1 MNWNFMHGWSLKA
14 RVILFTQAIFLV
26 GVWSLTLFASNALRI
41 DMERLLGDQ
50 QLSTVALV
58 ASEIDHELSDRLN
71 LLQENAKVAAP
82 YLTEGADA
90 VNIFL
95 ARRPNLQR
103 MFNGGIIVYRQD
115 GTAIAELPMS
125 AGRVGINYMDVDV
138 VIAALRNGRA
148 TIGNPTM
155 GKKLQAP
162 VFGIGVPIHGTGGEV
177 TGALVGVINLGLPNF
192 LDRLVQN
199 RQGRT
204 GGYLLVSPRER
215 LVVTATDKSRIMET
229 LPAAGT
235 IPALDRFIA
244 GQEGSAHFVNP
255 LGVEVLA
262 SAKAISTPGWYLA
275 ALLPTEE
282 AFAPIRAME
291 QRMLIAAIF
300 LTLLAGGLIWWMLRR
315 QLAPMSEAA
324 RTLGAMSE
332 SPTPHTPL
340 AISRR
345 DEIGDLIGGFN
356 RLLGIVAQR
365 EGELQESER
374 LLSESQSIAGL
385 GSYAIDADTTRWTSS
400 PVFDRIFGIDEHYDR
415 SIDGWAALI
424 HPEDRL
430 KVVDHIKDDVL
441 GLGKPFDM
449 AFRIVRQ
456 GTEGER
462 WVQGYGGLEYGAE
475 GRILRLRGMVKD
487 ITESRKTEL
496 ALQESNQLNRQI
508 IAGAQEGIIV
518 YGPDLRF
525 KVWNPFMEK
534 ISGIAAEKVL
544 GRFPHEVFPFL
555 TEDKVMPRLKRALN
569 GEHPGQVEFRFEVGD
584 ACRNGWASDLTSP
597 LCDSRGA
604 VIGVIGIVRD
614 ITEVKRAELAM
625 RELNDRLEA
634 RVAERTTELANAMQ
648 AAATANMAKSVFL
661 ANMSHEIRTPMN
673 AIIGLTHIL
682 RRANPTP
689 EQADRLG
696 KIDVTA
702 NHLLAVI
709 NDILDIS
716 KIEAGKL
723 TLEHADF
730 PLSSVLDQV
739 RSLISDRARRKG
751 LEISIDAEGVPVWL
765 RGDPTRLRQALL
777 NYAGNAIKFTERGGV
792 TLRARLLEDSGDELL
807 LRFEVEDTGIGI
819 APEKM
824 ASLFHAFEQG
834 DASTTRKFG
843 GTGLGL
849 VITRRLTELMG
860 GKVGADSTAGVGS
873 TFWFTARLQRGRGI
887 MPSSAIPQV
896 ENIEIELRRRHGGAR
911 LLLAEDNAINRE
923 VAMELLHGAGLAV
936 DVAVDG
942 LEAVE
947 KVRAAPYALI
957 LMDMQMPR
965 MDGIEATR
973 LIRAL
978 PERAGTPILAMTANA
993 FEEDRRSCADA
1004 GMDDFVAKPVNP
1016 DDLYAALLKWLPK
1029 TSSEPQVPAPAPT
1042 PAPAAPATATVA
1054 QDDAL
1059 AWSRR
1064 LAQVSGL
1071 DVAHG
1076 LALVRGNATK
1086 HAKMLGLFAETHADD
1101 IVQLR
1106 AALAGDD
1113 LDAMK
1118 QLAHTLKGA
1127 AGTIGARPV
1136 AAAAASLHEAL
1147 RERSD
1152 RAAIDSRC
1160 NTLIDKMATLVDEL
1174 RQALPDTNPGI
1185 AG

>member
-1 MNWNFMHGWSLKA
+1 MQGWSLKA

-26 GVWSLTLFASNALRI
+26 GVWSLTLFASNALRV

-71 LLQENAKVAAP
+71 LLQDNAKAAAP
-82 YLTEGADA
+82 FLAEGADA
-90 VNIFL
+90 LNTFL

-103 MFNGGIIVYRQD
+103 MFNGGVIVYRQD
-115 GTAIAELPMS
+115 GTAIAELPV
-125 AGRVGINYMDVDV
+125 ATGRVGINYMDVKV
-138 VIAALRNGRA
+138 VAAALKNGRA

-215 LVVTATDKSRIMET
+215 LVVTATDKTRIMET

-235 IPALDRFIA
+235 IPALDQFIA
-244 GQEGSAHFVNP
+244 GREGSARFVNP

-332 SPTPHTPL
+332 SPTLHTPL

-385 GSYAIDADTTRWTSS
+385 GSYAIDAETTRWTSS
-400 PVFDRIFGIDEHYDR
+400 PVFDRIFGIDEHYER

-430 KVVDHIKDDVL
+430 RVIDHIKDEVL
-441 GLGKPFDM
+441 AVGKPFDM
-449 AFRIVRQ
+449 AFRIERQ
-456 GTEGER
+456 GAAQGER
-462 WVQGYGGLEYGAE
+462 WVQGYGGLEYGAD
-475 GRILRLRGMVKD
+475 GRIKRLRGMVKD

-525 KVWNPFMEK
+525 KVWNPFMEN

-544 GRFPHEVFPFL
+544 GRFAHEIFPFL

-584 ACRNGWASDLTSP
+584 AGQSGWASDLTSP
-597 LCDSRGA
+597 LRDSHGA
-604 VIGVIGIVRD
+604 VIGVIGIVRN
-614 ITEVKRAELAM
+614 ITEVKHAELAM

-689 EQADRLG
+689 EQADKLD
-696 KIDVTA
+696 KIDVSA

-723 TLEHADF
+723 TLERADF

-751 LEISIDAEGVPVWL
+751 LEIRIDADGVPVWL

-777 NYAGNAIKFTERGGV
+777 NYAGNAIKFTERGAV

-887 MPSSAIPQV
+887 MPASAIPQV
-896 ENIEIELRRRHGGAR
+896 ENIEAELRQRHGGAR

-947 KVRAAPYALI
+947 KFRSARYALV

-965 MDGIEATR
+965 MDGLEATR
-973 LIRAL
+973 LIRSL
-978 PERAGTPILAMTANA
+978 PERAATPILAMTANA
-993 FEEDRRSCADA
+993 FEEDRRACADA
-1004 GMDDFVAKPVNP
+1004 GMDDFVTKPVNP

-1029 TSSEPQVPAPAPT
+1029 DAREPQVPAPDPVAPST
-1042 PAPAAPATATVA
+1042 APVA
-1054 QDDAL
+1054 QDDTL
-1059 AWSRR
+1059 SWSRR

-1106 AALAGDD
+1106 TALAGDD

-1147 RERSD
+1147 RERTD

-1185 AG
+1185 TN

>member
-1 MNWNFMHGWSLKA
+1 MQGWSLKA

-26 GVWSLTLFASNALRI
+26 GVWSLTFFASSALRE
-41 DMERLLGDQ
+41 DMEKLLGDQ
-50 QLSTVALV
+50 QFSTVSLV

-71 LLQENAKVAAP
+71 LLQENARVAGP
-82 YLTEGADA
+82 YLAEGAA
-90 VNIFL
+90 AANAFL
-95 ARRPNLQR
+95 ARHPNLQR
-103 MFNGGIIVYRQD
+103 MFNGGVIVHRLD
-115 GTAIAELPMS
+115 GTAIAEMPV
-125 AGRVGINYMDVDV
+125 ATARVGINYMDVDV
-138 VIAALRNGRA
+138 VAAALRDGRA
-148 TIGNPTM
+148 AIGHPTM
-155 GKKLQAP
+155 GKKLQSP
-162 VFGIGVPIHGTGGEV
+162 VLGIAVPIHGPGGEV
-177 TGALVGVINLGLPNF
+177 VGALAGVINLGLPNF
-192 LDRLVQN
+192 LDRLAQN

-204 GGYLLVSPRER
+204 GGYILVSPRER

-229 LPAAGT
+229 LPAEGT
-235 IPALDRFIA
+235 IPVLDKFIA

-255 LGVEVLA
+255 QGVEVLA
-262 SAKAISTPGWYLA
+262 SAKAVPTAGWYLA

-282 AFAPIRAME
+282 AFAPIRAMQ
-291 QRMLIAAIF
+291 QRMLIAALF

-332 SPTPHTPL
+332 STTPPTPLT
-340 AISRR
+340 ISRR

-356 RLLGIVAQR
+356 RLLGVVAQR
-365 EGELQESER
+365 EVELQESER

-400 PVFDRIFGIDEHYDR
+400 PVFDQIFGIDERYER
-415 SIDGWAALI
+415 SIDSWAALI
-424 HPEDRL
+424 HPDDRL
-430 KVVDHIKDDVL
+430 MVIDHIKDDVL
-441 GLGKPFDM
+441 AKGMPFDK

-456 GTEGER
+456 VDQEER
-462 WVQGYGGLEYGAE
+462 WVRGFGGLEYDSDGQA
-475 GRILRLRGMVKD
+475 LRLRGMVKD
-487 ITESRKTEL
+487 ITESRKIEL

-534 ISGIAAEKVL
+534 ISGLAAEKVL

-569 GEHPGQVEFRFEVGD
+569 GEHPGQVEFRFDVGD
-584 ACRNGWASDLTSP
+584 GGLSGWASDLTSP

-614 ITEVKRAELAM
+614 ITDVKHAELAM
-625 RELNDRLEA
+625 QELNDRLEA

-648 AAATANMAKSVFL
+648 VAATANMAKSVFL

-689 EQADRLG
+689 EQADKLD

-723 TLEHADF
+723 AMEHADF

-751 LEISIDAEGVPVWL
+751 LEIRIDAAGVPVWL

-777 NYAGNAIKFTERGGV
+777 NYAGNAIKFTERGSV
-792 TLRARLLEDSGDELL
+792 TLRARLQEDSGNELL

-834 DASTTRKFG
+834 DASTTRKYG

-860 GKVGADSTAGVGS
+860 GKVGADSTAGAGS

-887 MPSSAIPQV
+887 MPASALPRV
-896 ENIEIELRRRHGGAR
+896 ENIEIELRRQHGGAR

-947 KVRAAPYALI
+947 KFRSAPYALV

-965 MDGIEATR
+965 MDGLEATR
-973 LIRAL
+973 LIRSL
-978 PERAGTPILAMTANA
+978 PERAATPILAMTANA
-993 FEEDRRSCADA
+993 FEEDRRACADA

-1029 TSSEPQVPAPAPT
+1029 TTEEPQTGASSIPPS
-1042 PAPAAPATATVA
+1042 PATPTTPTNS
-1054 QDDAL
+1054 DDGL

-1064 LAQVSGL
+1064 LAQVRGL

-1076 LALVRGNATK
+1076 LALVRGNAAK
-1086 HAKMLGLFAETHADD
+1086 HARMLGLFAETHAED
-1101 IVQLR
+1101 IPQLR
-1106 AALAGDD
+1106 TALVGDD
-1113 LDAMK
+1113 RLAMK

-1127 AGTIGARPV
+1127 AGTIGAGPV
-1136 AAAAASLHEAL
+1136 AAAAAALHQAL
-1147 RERSD
+1147 REQPD
-1152 RAAIDSRC
+1152 RATIETRC
-1160 NTLIDKMATLVDEL
+1160 NTLIDEMTTLVDDL
-1174 RQALPDTNPGI
+1174 RHALPDT
-1185 AG
+1185 A